1 MIHRFVRVG
10 LPLPRRPDRSGVVPP
25 WLYDYAVTRRWIGYD
40 REMRDVD
47 SILDE
52 VYVGEERVS
61 RDEIYRRA
69 VAVEASADVVGL
81 LDALPEGEYTQDEAA
96 EALSQIGGRDRLA
109 EPGAGVPGSQLGEDE
124 LLRELGELHRTRHD
138 TLRHGSDQ
146 ALAHHDE
153 RLAELEDEY
162 RRRFPQREVDPERLR
177 DGARTRTDDVR
188 RLEDSST

>member
-1 MIHRFVRVG
+1 
-10 LPLPRRPDRSGVVPP
+10 
-25 WLYDYAVTRRWIGYD
+25 
-40 REMRDVD
+40 MRDVD

-61 RDEIYRRA
+61 RDGIYRRA
-69 VAVEASADVVGL
+69 VAVEASADVVAL
-81 LDALPEGEYTQDEAA
+81 LDALPEGDYTQDEAA
-96 EALSQIGGRDRLA
+96 EALRQIGGPDRLP
-109 EPGAGVPGSQLGEDE
+109 EPGAGVPGIQLSEDE

-153 RLAELEDEY
+153 RLTELEDEY

-177 DGARTRTDDVR
+177 DGARTRIDDVR

>member
-1 MIHRFVRVG
+1 MTPAEADDAILVGGPRDGTRFASEQAGLLELEIDGMHRYVRVG
-10 LPLPRRPDRSGVVPP
+10 LPLPRRPERSGVVPP
-25 WLYDYAVTRRWIGYD
+25 WLYDYAATRRWIGYD

-47 SILDE
+47 SI
-52 VYVGEERVS
+52 
-61 RDEIYRRA
+61 
-69 VAVEASADVVGL
+69 
-81 LDALPEGEYTQDEAA
+81 
-96 EALSQIGGRDRLA
+96 
-109 EPGAGVPGSQLGEDE
+109 LGEDE